1 MSDRSLAPFDVE
13 YLSAVSHEHQR
24 YLDCGGSDYFS
35 GWLTRRSAALEAR
48 IEALEKKHRGFR
60 AEIETYRVVL
70 AAIRDGVPD
79 AQESARNG
87 LHFGEEAALRS
98 EEER

>member
-1 MSDRSLAPFDVE
+1 MNDRSLAPFDVE

-48 IEALEKKHRGFR
+48 IEALER
-60 AEIETYRVVL
+60 ARQLAISEWSTWKDVLMSNMREADWQETM
-70 AAIRDGVPD
+70 DGLRAP
-79 AQESARNG
+79 
-87 LHFGEEAALRS
+87 AALRS
-98 EEER
+98 KEEK